1 MSNLAEKLRSIPK
14 EQLIEAISALTPKQQ
29 KEIRYD
35 WSIWARDDQIPPQ
48 SDWNTFLALA
58 GRGWGKTKAAAEWVR
73 EQVKRGHKR
82 IAYVCA
88 VNADI
93 EKVFV
98 KGESGILN
106 CCWEGDKT
114 HSGIRIGNPIWS
126 PTKRTITWYQD
137 GDPNKKEIAQ
147 VQAFSAEEP
156 DRLRGPQFSCAACD
170 ELCAWNRD
178 EETWDMLAFTLRLG
192 KHPQVFIATTP
203 RPTKLIR
210 KIMKD
215 EKTLVVRGSTFDNTA
230 NLSDVFL
237 EQIKRQYEGTRLGKQ
252 ELYAELLLESEGA
265 LWTADMIDR
274 CQISI
279 DEVPDLVR
287 VVVAVDPATTSNVE
301 SDSTG
306 IIVAG
311 VDING
316 IGYVLGDYTMKDL
329 PEKWVAKAVSL
340 YGEFGASRIVY
351 EKNQGGDMIPTLFR
365 VVDENIPLRGV
376 HASVAKIARAEPVSA
391 LYERDKV
398 KHVRNPKNGASLTEL
413 ETQMTTFE
421 PFSKHKS
428 PDRYDA
434 CLAKGTLIHT
444 KCGNK
449 PIELVTTEDQ
459 VLTRGGY
466 KPVLWAGKTR
476 KEEKVLEIVL
486 SNGYVIKATP
496 EHPFY
501 VKDYGWVMASELVEG
516 DALVNHEEIESWNNT
531 RLKLSGTEKLIEDT
545 QIAKIRQSKGITP
558 LRQGMDT
565 RLCTETFGSFITD
578 QFLKDSTFTTKMETT
593 STTKYQILNVSPPK
607 IMRKNTKKNFMIPV
621 LSAWTKSAY
630 WLLNGTALQRV
641 WSSIQSLASNLGKI
655 VFQNTLALVKHA
667 ESLSWHSLH
676 GQSIALK
683 SASTN
688 MSIKDIPS
696 QQYVQSAAKSFNKT
710 NTEQNLQ
717 HAPVYVVQ
725 VSESKEKADVYNL
738 HVKDQHE
745 FTACGVL
752 THNCVWALTD
762 LMLKGWAKPQL
773 ALSYE
778 SRTK

>member
-203 RPTKLIR
+203 KPTKLIR

-265 LWTADMIDR
+265 LWTSDMIDR

-311 VDING
+311 IDING

-340 YGEFGASRIVY
+340 YEEFGASRIVY

-434 CLAKGTLIHT
+434 L
-444 KCGNK
+444 
-449 PIELVTTEDQ
+449 
-459 VLTRGGY
+459 
-466 KPVLWAGKTR
+466 
-476 KEEKVLEIVL
+476 
-486 SNGYVIKATP
+486 
-496 EHPFY
+496 
-501 VKDYGWVMASELVEG
+501 
-516 DALVNHEEIESWNNT
+516 
-531 RLKLSGTEKLIEDT
+531 
-545 QIAKIRQSKGITP
+545 
-558 LRQGMDT
+558 
-565 RLCTETFGSFITD
+565 
-578 QFLKDSTFTTKMETT
+578 
-593 STTKYQILNVSPPK
+593 
-607 IMRKNTKKNFMIPV
+607 
-621 LSAWTKSAY
+621 
-630 WLLNGTALQRV
+630 
-641 WSSIQSLASNLGKI
+641 
-655 VFQNTLALVKHA
+655 
-667 ESLSWHSLH
+667 
-676 GQSIALK
+676 
-683 SASTN
+683 
-688 MSIKDIPS
+688 
-696 QQYVQSAAKSFNKT
+696 
-710 NTEQNLQ
+710 
-717 HAPVYVVQ
+717 
-725 VSESKEKADVYNL
+725 
-738 HVKDQHE
+738 
-745 FTACGVL
+745 
-752 THNCVWALTD
+752 VWALTD

-778 SRTK
+778 SRTTN